1 MNKNNIF
8 IERNSPSDEE
18 FLIHKIFVSNGD
30 HVKKDT
36 LLAEVEGAK
45 TIFEIYSESEGY
57 FYTKFQPGDYVNIE
71 TAFAIISKAK
81 ESFNEAVSQTSEEN
95 NSEKKLNLSKPAK
108 KYIDD
113 QNIDLDPFINILKE
127 IDLITVD
134 DIKKT
139 LNKNQDSNRFEV
151 NITKNNIKNWQLK
164 VKDTDNKEPIFIV
177 GGGYGAFQVLDL
189 ILKTEKYYL
198 EGYFDDSN
206 KKTKLDLLNIK
217 KFGDT
222 SIKNIE
228 NALKPYEVKNLTIA
242 ISNNPKLRSKFKTLN
257 KSGINLITLIHPSAV
272 LGTNVEIGYGSTI
285 FANVHIGCDTSI
297 GEMSFIS
304 SNSTIEHHN
313 KIGESFCCGPNFSTS
328 GVVEVGDLVR
338 TGINVGIE
346 PFLKIGDNA
355 VLASG
360 VVVTKNINDSET
372 LKLSK

>member
-1 MNKNNIF
+1 MNKDNIF

-45 TIFEIYSESEGY
+45 TVFEIYSEKEGY
-57 FYTKFQPGDYVNIE
+57 FYTKFQPGDYVSIE
-71 TAFAIISKAK
+71 TAFAIISQAK
-81 ESFNEAVSQTSEEN
+81 EDFNAAVPETKEGN
-95 NSEKKLNLSKPAK
+95 DNKKRINLSKPAK
-108 KYIDD
+108 KYIED
-113 QNIDLDPFINILKE
+113 QNIDLKPFIDKFKE

-134 DIKKT
+134 DIKNILIK
-139 LNKNQDSNRFEV
+139 NKGSNRFEV
-151 NITKNNIKNWQLK
+151 DISKKNIKNWQLK
-164 VKDTDNKEPIFIV
+164 VKDIENKEPIFMV
-177 GGGYGAFQVLDL
+177 GGGYGSFQVLDL
-189 ILKTEKYYL
+189 ILKSEKYYL

-206 KKTKLDLLNIK
+206 EKTKLDLLNIK
-217 KFGDT
+217 NFGDT
-222 SIKNIE
+222 DIKNIE
-228 NALKPYEVKNLTIA
+228 NTLKSYKTKNLTIA
-242 ISNNPKLRSKFKTLN
+242 ISNNPKLRSKFKKLK
-257 KSGINLITLIHPSAV
+257 KSGINLVTLIHPSAV
-272 LGTNVEIGYGSTI
+272 IGTNVEIGYGTII

-328 GVVEVGDLVR
+328 GVVEIGNLVR

-346 PFLKIGDNA
+346 PFLKIEDNA

-360 VVVTKNINDSET
+360 VIVTKNIKDSET
-372 LKLSK
+372 LKLSN